1 MFPTRTNN
9 DPSNS
14 SQTQPYK
21 QIDMYMD
28 RQIDKWIDKLL
39 NIILNTMI
47 CDYPIYRLL
56 LVFEKNW
63 EI

>member
-9 DPSNS
+9 DTSNS

-28 RQIDKWIDKLL
+28 RQINGSINKMR
-39 NIILNTMI
+39 NTMI

-56 LVFEKNW
+56 LVFKNW
-63 EI
+63 EK